1 MDEKILSGIFDM
13 ADISRDGTI
22 SYDEFRSLFE
32 NVISDSI
39 R

>member
-1 MDEKILSGIFDM
+1 M

-32 NVISDSI
+32 NVISDQI
-39 R
+39 RQDIIATD